1 MSSADG
7 RIRQSKL
14 FSAFCSSPPDNLSPA
29 ISISP
34 RRTATLANQ
43 NSFRRFIV
51 PARHFPAGRDDLQIW
66 GGPPGRI
73 KACPAGSVRSW
84 LSQSQIIPRPSSC
97 IPCGNPFGNCVMVP
111 AGKNMPSVPPGRI
124 PTAAVFSHPAA
135 DCRPCQRIP
144 ADIRRIRASSR
155 HTHPV
160 KDPLSSSAGMRRIGE
175 VRILEKC
182 GILISR
188 KNLAAQGFFFMPS
201 LREPLKLRGIPF

>member
-7 RIRQSKL
+7 LFRQPKSFRRFIRPRPAFFACHFYLPSADGLFRQSK
-14 FSAFCSSPPDNLSPA
+14 
-29 ISISP
+29 
-34 RRTATLANQ
+34 
-43 NSFRRFIV
+43 SFRRFIV

-73 KACPAGSVRSW
+73 KACPAGSVRIG
-84 LSQSQIIPRPSSC
+84 LSQSQMGPRPSSC
-97 IPCGNPFGNCVMVP
+97 IPCGNPFGNCVMLP
-111 AGKNMPSVPPGRI
+111 TGKNMPSVPLGRI

-144 ADIRRIRASSR
+144 ADIRRIHASSR
-155 HTHPV
+155 HTCRAMHPL
-160 KDPLSSSAGMRRIGE
+160 PGSAGKRCIGG

-182 GILISR
+182 GILIAR

>member
-7 RIRQSKL
+7 LFRQPK
-14 FSAFCSSPPDNLSPA
+14 
-29 ISISP
+29 
-34 RRTATLANQ
+34 
-43 NSFRRFIV
+43 SFRRFIRPR
-51 PARHFPAGRDDLQIW
+51 PAFSRGQGRSANTGRAVRPDKSLSGWFRPDRAFAISNGPAPFILYPMWESIRELRDD
-66 GGPPGRI
+66 
-73 KACPAGSVRSW
+73 
-84 LSQSQIIPRPSSC
+84 PRRR
-97 IPCGNPFGNCVMVP
+97 
-111 AGKNMPSVPPGRI
+111 NMPSVPPGRI

-155 HTHPV
+155 HTCRAMHPL
-160 KDPLSSSAGMRRIGE
+160 PGSAGKRCIGE

-182 GILISR
+182 GILIAR